1 MNVMKKAGLLFASV
15 MMSLWLASAC
25 AQTGA
30 EANVKKLVE
39 PRLGD
44 GVKIDS
50 VKKTAYSG
58 LYEIVVGSDVFYTDE
73 KAQYLFVGHIV
84 ELSSRKNLTQERME
98 SMNAMKF
105 NDLPFDLAFKQVKGN
120 GKRVIAV
127 FEDPNCGYCKRL
139 RKVLQGVDNITI
151 YTFMYD
157 ILSDDSAVKSRNVW
171 CSPDPAKTWNDWM
184 VNGKPAPDAPSTCMA
199 NPHEK
204 IIALG
209 AKLHING
216 TPAIFF
222 ADGSRIPG
230 YVDAAEL
237 EKKLSS
243 IK

>member
-1 MNVMKKAGLLFASV
+1 MSTSCRCLRVLLLWCALLSLGASV
-15 MMSLWLASAC
+15 FAQDAVIRKTLAS
-25 AQTGA
+25 
-30 EANVKKLVE
+30 
-39 PRLGD
+39 RLPDLGS
-44 GVKIDS
+44 IDS
-50 VKKTAYSG
+50 VSKSEVPG
-58 LYEIVVGSDVFYTDE
+58 LYEVRVNHADIYYTDAAGNFLIQGSVYE
-73 KAQYLFVGHIV
+73 TRSK
-84 ELSSRKNLTQERME
+84 RNLTKEVQDKLQTV
-98 SMNAMKF
+98 KF
-105 NDLPFDLAFKQVKGN
+105 DDLPFKDSFTIVRGN
-120 GKRVIAV
+120 GERQLAV